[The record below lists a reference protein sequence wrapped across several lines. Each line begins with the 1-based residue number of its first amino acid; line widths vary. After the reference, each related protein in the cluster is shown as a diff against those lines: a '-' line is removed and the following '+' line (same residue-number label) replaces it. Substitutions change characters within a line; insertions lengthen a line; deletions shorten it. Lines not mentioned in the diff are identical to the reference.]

1 MPKPSYAQQQFYP
14 APLTLLAPNPRLRV
28 SHSIDSRTA
37 NALRN
42 KEKELMQS
50 SQRIDYYKDGLGT
63 RAVLKTDDLE
73 EKNRRLN
80 ENGERNEEMVN
91 SAIFY
96 LILNYEFIKFCLD
109 SLFQERCRYYTELS
123 RC

>member
-14 APLTLLAPNPRLRV
+14 APPTLLTPNPRLRV
-28 SHSIDSRTA
+28 SHSIDFRTA

-50 SQRIDYYKDGLGT
+50 SQRIEYYKDGLGT

-73 EKNRRLN
+73 DKNRRLN
-80 ENGERNEEMVN
+80 ETGDRNEEMVN
-91 SAIFY
+91 
-96 LILNYEFIKFCLD
+96 
-109 SLFQERCRYYTELS
+109 
-123 RC
+123 